1 MAGKK
6 KSGTTE
12 QTDYLCF
19 KPPTISKKA
28 WKEIIGAWQD
38 GLSDREASFRASR
51 AEGELITEAELK
63 EIVAGSQRIADLR
76 DYLHSDVLMMA
87 KENIANSIREGSVS
101 TAKWLLERKAA
112 NEYSTKASVNFE
124 NAVIGLTMAGK
135 EEEMEKFLDSFMPE
149 GGKDGEGEI

>member
-6 KSGTTE
+6 KTDKIE
-12 QTDYLCF
+12 QAEYLAY
-19 KPPTISKKA
+19 KPEELSKAA
-28 WKEIIGAWQD
+28 WKEIIDAWKD

-51 AEGELITEAELK
+51 AEGDLITEAELK
-63 EIVAGSQRIADLR
+63 EFVASHPEVADLR

-124 NAVIGLTMAGK
+124 NAVIGLTMAEK

-149 GGKDGEGEI
+149 GGKDGEGEV